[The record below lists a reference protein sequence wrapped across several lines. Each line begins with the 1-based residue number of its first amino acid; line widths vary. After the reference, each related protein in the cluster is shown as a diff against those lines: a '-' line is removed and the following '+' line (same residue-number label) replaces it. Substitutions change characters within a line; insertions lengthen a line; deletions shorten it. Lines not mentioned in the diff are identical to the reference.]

1 MKKELTSKLYLR
13 FPDIFKGRSKP
24 LTESLMAFG
33 LQCGDGWFDLIH
45 ELCEDLERQA
55 TLDDVPLPEAV
66 QIKEKIGGLRF
77 YVGGAT
83 QAMLDRIYE
92 TEMRSETICEICE
105 ICGDL
110 AERLSD
116 GGWIKTRCKEHQ
128 DD

>member
-1 MKKELTSKLYLR
+1 MKKQLTSKLYPR
-13 FPDIFKGRSKP
+13 FPDIFKVRSKP

-55 TLDDVPLPEAV
+55 ALDDVPLPEAV

-83 QAMLDRIYE
+83 QAMLDLIYE
-92 TEMRSETICEICE
+92 AEMRSETVCE